1 MRIAAVKSSCKWN
14 NFSKQFYLLHTT
26 APPQKKKK
34 IVLSPALSYPRYIM
48 QNRKCTQKMDK
59 TIIYFMIGS
68 EADTIINKRADMIM
82 HKCINTNSYGK
93 FCLLIRNMAYLVCFV
108 IWNH

>member
-1 MRIAAVKSSCKWN
+1 MEQLFKAVLSS
-14 NFSKQFYLLHTT
+14 SYYR
-26 APPQKKKK
+26 PPQKKKK
-34 IVLSPALSYPRYIM
+34 KFVLSPALSYPRYIM

-82 HKCINTNSYGK
+82 HKHKFIWKILFANQKYGISGV
-93 FCLLIRNMAYLVCFV
+93 FCDLESLAASQNILAY
-108 IWNH
+108 